1 MKEPKAI
8 TKKGAFGAAVA
19 GAVLVGICGTLA
31 AAPNLKLE
39 PGRYVVTIT
48 SQVQDQRQNEPR
60 ITARCITRQD
70 LGYPEKI
77 FNDQASSPP
86 GKTEECSVKNLKR
99 ADRKIS
105 YEADCSNR
113 TVHVEGNLSHQ
124 GFSVVRTV
132 MAKGNEGI
140 SLKFIVSGRR
150 TGDCSRP

>member
-1 MKEPKAI
+1 MKEPTAMR
-8 TKKGAFGAAVA
+8 KKGVFGVIAVAAVLA
-19 GAVLVGICGTLA
+19 GVCGTLA

-60 ITARCITRQD
+60 VTARCITRQD

-77 FNDQASSPP
+77 FNYQTSSPP
-86 GKTEECSVKNLKR
+86 GKTEECSVKNFKR
-99 ADRKIS
+99 ADRRIS
-105 YEADCSNR
+105 YQADCSNR
-113 TVHVEGNLSHQ
+113 TVRVEGDLSNE

-132 MAKGNEGI
+132 TPRGNQAV

-150 TGDCSRP
+150 TGNCSKP